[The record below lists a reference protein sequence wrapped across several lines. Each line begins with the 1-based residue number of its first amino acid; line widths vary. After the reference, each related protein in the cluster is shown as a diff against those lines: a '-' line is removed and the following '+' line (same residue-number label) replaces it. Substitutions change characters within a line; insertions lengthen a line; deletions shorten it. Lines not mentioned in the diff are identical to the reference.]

1 MFILCDE
8 SGNEYIKVTGN
19 NFGETEEVKM
29 EESEAEKLME
39 KYQQTSEEDSYPNAV
54 DAFEL
59 FDEDENKSSDSE
71 ISKYKALNLSAFRKD
86 NE

>member
-1 MFILCDE
+1 MKMPEYEILYTSKDYKMDE
-8 SGNEYIKVTGN
+8 
-19 NFGETEEVKM
+19 M

-54 DAFEL
+54 DAFDL
-59 FDEDENKSSDSE
+59 FDEDEDKSSDSE
-71 ISKYKALNLSAFRKD
+71 INKYKALNLSAFRKD